1 MQVNCNQHICH
12 EQEVLSLKGCSG
24 RRNLQKSSFFFNQ
37 MKISSRQVH
46 CVNDPIT
53 TKFYG
58 MCFIEWSF
66 DGHLVAFCGKGG
78 QTFLIHWWSWCSL
91 SRYKFRVFWVFRL
104 WKKVILFISWVGNFT
119 RSVTYHGKI
128 SIHGTGPLERPTRD
142 FQAETAM
149 VPGSTAVT
157 LTASCGY
164 YCTCLWITDSVIRP
178 E

>member
-37 MKISSRQVH
+37 MKISSRQVDY
-46 CVNDPIT
+46 VNDPIT

-58 MCFIEWSF
+58 MCFIQWSF

-104 WKKVILFISWVGNFT
+104 WKKVILFISWMGNFT

-142 FQAETAM
+142 SA
-149 VPGSTAVT
+149 GSATVQWDDHWAAVT

-164 YCTCLWITDSVIRP
+164 YCTRL
-178 E
+178 